1 VSLHD
6 EILEQ
11 PAVASRFLETQA
23 AAIDALAAALRD
35 RRDQIEH
42 VVIAARGSS
51 DHAAI
56 YAQYVLGIRHGLT
69 AGLATPSM
77 VSLYGADPSQA
88 HTLVVAISQSGAS
101 PDIVAVVDAARR
113 QGAPTVA
120 ITNDTASALAAAAE
134 WTIDMSAGPE
144 RSIAATKTYTASL
157 LAIAAL
163 SAALGDDADRR
174 ALGSMPGA
182 IGSMLELEGA
192 MASIADAHA
201 RADRALVVARGYE
214 YATAR
219 EWAIKIKELAH
230 VFADP
235 YSAADF
241 QHGPVA
247 LVEPGVPVIVVVRDG
262 PAAAGL
268 VELLGRLRDDF
279 DADVTVLSDVPEA
292 LAQASRAV
300 PLPPVAAEWL
310 APIAT
315 VVAGQLHA
323 LHLTRARGLDPDA
336 PRSISKVTR
345 TR

>member
-1 VSLHD
+1 MTLHD

-23 AAIDALAAALRD
+23 GAIDALAAALRD

-56 YAQYVLGIRHGLT
+56 YAQYVLGIRHGMT
-69 AGLATPSM
+69 VGLATPSM
-77 VSLYGADPSQA
+77 VSLYGADPRLA
-88 HTLVVAISQSGAS
+88 HALVVAISQSGAS
-101 PDIVAVVDAARR
+101 PDIVAVVDAARG

-120 ITNDTASALAAAAE
+120 ITNDTRSALAAAAD

-163 SAALGDDADRR
+163 SAALGDEADRH
-174 ALGSMPGA
+174 ALGSMPA
-182 IGSMLELEGA
+182 ALASMLELEPV
-192 MASIADAHA
+192 MASVAEAHA

-247 LVEPGVPVIVVVRDG
+247 LVEPGVPLIVIVRDG

-268 VELLGRLRDDF
+268 VALLGRLRDDF

-292 LAQASRAV
+292 LTIASRAV
-300 PLPPVAAEWL
+300 ALPPVAGEWL